1 MSEIMQTV
9 GSRIRAVRNQCS
21 MTQEELA
28 EKATLH
34 PTYIGQVERGEK
46 NLTLTSLEK
55 IVAALGITFTDL
67 FENMEVAT
75 SQRSVASQCYEIVSR
90 KTAENQEKILDIL
103 LQIDSMTK

>member
-1 MSEIMQTV
+1 
-9 GSRIRAVRNQCS
+9 

-28 EKATLH
+28 ETATLH

-55 IVAALGITFTDL
+55 IVAALGITFTEL

-75 SQRSVASQCYEIVSR
+75 NQKSVASQCYEIVSR
-90 KTAENQEKILDIL
+90 KTMENQKKILDIL